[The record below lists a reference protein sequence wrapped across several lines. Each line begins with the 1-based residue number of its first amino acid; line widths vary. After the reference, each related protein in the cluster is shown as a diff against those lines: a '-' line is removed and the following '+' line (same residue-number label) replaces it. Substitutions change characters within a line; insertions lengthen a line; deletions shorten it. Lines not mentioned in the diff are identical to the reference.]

1 MDELLKQNPSQLSD
15 ERREM
20 FALADRFS
28 AAVKAY
34 QRQYVSIAEKKNKD
48 LQQRSLD
55 KKNHLDRLRELQES
69 ERRRLSEECRKR
81 SSRLTDRSPAGRAR
95 RLKRC
100 GCRKNA

>member
-34 QRQYVSIAEKKNKD
+34 QRQYVSIA
-48 LQQRSLD
+48 SLLYTSD
-55 KKNHLDRLRELQES
+55 AAD
-69 ERRRLSEECRKR
+69 
-81 SSRLTDRSPAGRAR
+81 D
-95 RLKRC
+95 
-100 GCRKNA
+100 